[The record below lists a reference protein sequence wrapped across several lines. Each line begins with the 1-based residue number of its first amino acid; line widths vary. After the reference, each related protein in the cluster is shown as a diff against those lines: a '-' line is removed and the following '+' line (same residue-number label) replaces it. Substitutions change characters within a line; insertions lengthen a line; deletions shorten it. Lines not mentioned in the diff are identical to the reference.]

1 MKLKRK
7 PYTVVLMLPE
17 DAADNYGEDIYR
29 ALVTAA
35 TPKQGVA
42 AARRE
47 LDKFLSERDDVGLD
61 DLVDAAVVVMYEGH
75 HTDINPEE

>member
-1 MKLKRK
+1 MKPKRK

-17 DAADNYGEDIYR
+17 YLAENYGEDVYR
-29 ALVTAA
+29 AFVTAT
-35 TPKQGVA
+35 TPKAGVA

-47 LDKFLSERDDVGLD
+47 LDKVMKDAGNGGLD

-75 HTDINPEE
+75 HTDINPEA